1 MEIAH
6 VAIVKLGF
14 HSNISFVAG
23 ETFLSEDQKNKL
35 YPKFL
40 QVISET
46 VVTDDYLP
54 KQVSTEGFGEAAKD
68 LASKLLWPME
78 PPCGLICF

>member
-1 MEIAH
+1 MPLALYVGSKDNQNGKEYVEIAQ
-6 VAIVKLGF
+6 VVIVKLGF

-40 QVISET
+40 QVINET
-46 VVTDDYLP
+46 VVTDD
-54 KQVSTEGFGEAAKD
+54 
-68 LASKLLWPME
+68 
-78 PPCGLICF
+78 